1 MSFRYLLEGWT
12 ILQLMSFV
20 LTLWLPKYTEKFQ
33 KICMPVYNF
42 IYQQTDMYKYFV
54 RQRKI
59 FLKGLAL
66 RKTNATITRA
76 LNKNML
82 MKSHFEK
89 VKT

>member
-1 MSFRYLLEGWT
+1 MMT
-12 ILQLMSFV
+12 IPQLMPFV
-20 LTLWLPKYTEKFQ
+20 LTLWLPKYTENFK